1 MYAISVLRSIHP
13 QLTAMHGSHSLHSV
27 CTDGF
32 SHCKYCTVQMK
43 HMFVYG
49 RACTGNYLIMVMKK
63 SQHVFNHG
71 DEEDT
76 ACSQHVPIS
85 TVAS

>member
-1 MYAISVLRSIHP
+1 
-13 QLTAMHGSHSLHSV
+13 
-27 CTDGF
+27 
-32 SHCKYCTVQMK
+32 MK